1 MTVKIP
7 EFTREDF
14 LESTKPYD
22 FVKENSANLFEEEQL
37 IQRVDR
43 IAKTAEVISF
53 RNLYTL
59 YKLYKN
65 DYSVGNPNNTVE
77 MIKERGEIM
86 DKQKRTN
93 SEKNAIRSE
102 NKCILKYETSQEQI
116 KQAVAKVNEYRK
128 SALNIRNVNTF

>member
-59 YKLYKN
+59 YKN
-65 DYSVGNPNNTVE
+65 DYSVGSPNNTQPQE
-77 MIKERGEIM
+77 
-86 DKQKRTN
+86 
-93 SEKNAIRSE
+93 SSPLE
-102 NKCILKYETSQEQI
+102 N
-116 KQAVAKVNEYRK
+116 
-128 SALNIRNVNTF
+128 